1 MTTIGHFRRDGEGF
15 VGRLTTVGLDA
26 TLRLVP
32 AEKFSSKAPDY
43 LVLVG
48 ETECGAAWRA
58 TDASGAL
65 LNLKLDD
72 PAWPE
77 PGAIADVLDR
87 LGTVAVGE
95 AEWGGRATRTTPEDR
110 DTVRISHGPDG
121 LSPVP
126 REF

>member
-1 MTTIGHFRRDGEGF
+1 MRAVERPFRLGGKERFMTTIGHFRRDGEGF

-48 ETECGAAWRA
+48 EAECGAAWRA

-77 PGAIADVLDR
+77 PVNTRLMAGQGEDLPLVWIRRSERSDVDR
-87 LGTVAVGE
+87 T
-95 AEWGGRATRTTPEDR
+95 
-110 DTVRISHGPDG
+110 GP
-121 LSPVP
+121 P
-126 REF
+126 